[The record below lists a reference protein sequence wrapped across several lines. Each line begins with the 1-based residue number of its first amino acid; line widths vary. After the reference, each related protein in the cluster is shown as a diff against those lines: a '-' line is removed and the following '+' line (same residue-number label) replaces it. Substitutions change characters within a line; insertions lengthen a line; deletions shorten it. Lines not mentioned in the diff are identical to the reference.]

1 MSDPDEVARFR
12 ELIGEVDRTLLQAVN
27 RRLELVR
34 ELHEHK
40 RAEGI
45 PLRDPTREEQL
56 VVELQAANAGPL
68 SSAGVAELFRHVLDL
83 TRKEIHGG

>member
-1 MSDPDEVARFR
+1 MTVADYR
-12 ELIGEVDRTLLQAVN
+12 EQISAADRDLLAAIN
-27 RRLELVR
+27 KRIELVR
-34 ELHEHK
+34 ALHEHK

-45 PLRDPTREEQL
+45 PLIDPAREQQL

>member
-1 MSDPDEVARFR
+1 MSITEYR
-12 ELIGEVDRTLLQAVN
+12 ENIAAADRDLLAAIN

>member
-1 MSDPDEVARFR
+1 MIDEYRQQITEA
-12 ELIGEVDRTLLQAVN
+12 DRALLAAIN
-27 RRLELVR
+27 KRIELVR
-34 ELHEHK
+34 ALHEHK

-45 PLRDPTREEQL
+45 PLRDESREEQL
-56 VVELQAANAGPL
+56 VVELQAANGGPL

>member
-1 MSDPDEVARFR
+1 LITDYR
-12 ELIGEVDRTLLQAVN
+12 EKIAAADRDLLAAIN

-34 ELHEHK
+34 ALHEHK

-56 VVELQAANAGPL
+56 VVELQAANKGPL
-68 SSAGVAELFRHVLDL
+68 SSTGVAELFRHVLDL
-83 TRKEIHGG
+83 TRREIHGA

>member
-1 MSDPDEVARFR
+1 LSVGEFRDQISATDR
-12 ELIGEVDRTLLQAVN
+12 ELLAAMN
-27 RRLELVR
+27 KRLELVHA
-34 ELHEHK
+34 LHEHK

-56 VVELQAANAGPL
+56 VVELQAANTGPL

-83 TRKEIHGG
+83 TRKEIHGHGA

>member
-1 MSDPDEVARFR
+1 LSVTEYR
-12 ELIGEVDRTLLQAVN
+12 EKIAAADRDLLAAIN

-40 RAEGI
+40 RTEGI
-45 PLRDPTREEQL
+45 PLRDPSREEQL

-83 TRKEIHGG
+83 TRKEIHGV

>member
-1 MSDPDEVARFR
+1 MSVTEYR
-12 ELIGEVDRTLLQAVN
+12 ENIAAADRDLLAAIN

>member
-1 MSDPDEVARFR
+1 MSITEYR
-12 ELIGEVDRTLLQAVN
+12 ENIAAADRDLLAAIN

-45 PLRDPTREEQL
+45 PLRDPEREEQL